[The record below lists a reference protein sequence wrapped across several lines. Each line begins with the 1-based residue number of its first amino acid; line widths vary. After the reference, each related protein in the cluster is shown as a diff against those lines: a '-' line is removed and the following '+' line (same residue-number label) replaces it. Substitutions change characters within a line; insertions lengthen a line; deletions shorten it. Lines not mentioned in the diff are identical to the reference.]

1 MKSTNVWNQQV
12 WENCPLEIESN
23 QMEDQLAIHF
33 AQYHLHVMTQK
44 HDARM
49 SIGAKGLSEEG
60 DKGHTF
66 WDTEIFML
74 SYFIFTHPEITQN

>member
-1 MKSTNVWNQQV
+1 
-12 WENCPLEIESN
+12 
-23 QMEDQLAIHF
+23 
-33 AQYHLHVMTQK
+33 MTQK